1 MMAESAG
8 VAPARRAE
16 GEFDPAEL
24 PLAQEMV
31 NVVEAMTVADDLL
44 STAQIVAD
52 SACALIPGAEQVSV
66 SLARRG
72 VGIDTIASR
81 GQMPRQA
88 DTAQVDTGQGP
99 CIEAAWHQRLARLPD
114 TQTDRRWPDFSARA
128 RGVGVGSMLSLQLS
142 LPADT
147 EEDRIGAI
155 NCYSPSP
162 HAFGRDSE
170 TIGLFLAVHASAGIG
185 AAEREEQLRT
195 ALTSRD
201 VIGQAKGLIMAQQGL
216 SAEAAFAVMVRQSRD
231 TNTRLHELAVGVVS
245 RHRSRGVPPGELTG
259 PDSDQPTERGSV
271 RATSSRRGT
280 TR

>member
-1 MMAESAG
+1 MTAEPAG
-8 VAPARRAE
+8 VTPVRRAE
-16 GEFDPAEL
+16 GEVDSAQL

-31 NVVEAMTVADDLL
+31 NVVEAMTIADDLVG
-44 STAQIVAD
+44 TAQIVAD

-81 GQMPRQA
+81 GQMPRHA
-88 DTAQVDTGQGP
+88 DAAQVDTGQGP
-99 CIEAAWHQRLARLPD
+99 CIEAAWQHRLARLPD
-114 TQTDRRWPDFSARA
+114 TETDRRWPDFSARA
-128 RGVGVGSMLSLQLS
+128 RAVGVGSMLSLQLS

-155 NCYSPSP
+155 NCYSRSP

-216 SAEAAFAVMVRQSRD
+216 SAEAAFAVMVRRSRD
-231 TNTRLHELAVGVVS
+231 TNTRIHDLAVEIVS
-245 RHRSRGVPPGELTG
+245 RHRG
-259 PDSDQPTERGSV
+259 
-271 RATSSRRGT
+271 
-280 TR
+280 